1 MRRILIA
8 EDDIMLGS
16 VYEVLFEE
24 AGYEVLWRQDGQ
36 AALEAFDGFSPDLV
50 ITDNSM
56 PRMTGGELIAAI
68 QDRDVRVLMVSASDP
83 RMLKIQPD
91 LWLEKP
97 VTPAR
102 LLSAVRALE
111 GVEVQAAA

>member
-24 AGYEVLWRQDGQ
+24 AGYEVLWRHDGQ
-36 AALEAFDGFSPDLV
+36 AALEAFDDFAPDLL

-56 PRMTGGELIAAI
+56 PRMTGGELLQAL
-68 QDRDVRVLMVSASDP
+68 DGRDVRVLMVSASDP
-83 RMLKIQPD
+83 RLLKVQPD
-91 LWLEKP
+91 IWLEKP

-102 LLSAVRALE
+102 LLTAVRALE
-111 GVEVQAAA
+111 RVEGQAAA